1 MRNVYSVVLFIG
13 NSFLAERL
21 VGSHCIG
28 HIHLSARTYTG
39 LAIDLF
45 RPQPQNRPVQVNI
58 LAPLGKTADY
68 RRLQRG
74 GNYGRHG
81 RHGTYNGGR
90 DSRGGAEGAEL
101 TTQGTLAEACVTDGG
116 NLLGKNACANFQH
129 GGHWEEL
136 LCELCASARE
146 AYARGE
152 GTTEGTE
159 LTTGEE
165 TLAEAQRARSL
176 QRRGLSRRLA

>member
-1 MRNVYSVVLFIG
+1 MRNVYSVVLFIV

-58 LAPLGKTADY
+58 LAPLGKTLDY

-74 GNYGRHG
+74 GTTE
-81 RHGTYNGGR
+81 GT
-90 DSRGGAEGAEL
+90 ECTEL
-101 TTQGTLAEACVTDGG
+101 ATGEETLAEACVTDGG
-116 NLLGKNACANFQH
+116 NLLGKNACANFHH

-136 LCELCASARE
+136 LCELCASARD
-146 AYARGE
+146 AYAERGE
-152 GTTEGTE
+152 
-159 LTTGEE
+159 L
-165 TLAEAQRARSL
+165 RKARNTRNL
-176 QRRGLSRRLA
+176 QRRGLSRRRGGRGAYNAGDSRGGLRDGWW